1 MKEGSAMTLDDLLR
15 LAAEA
20 TPGPAFDFVCEAK
33 GHGNPDWCSIHG
45 DIPRTMS
52 ILDHIESAHG
62 IGRNEYWA
70 REDAEQ
76 ARSEHALAAHIA
88 AFSPEVAAA
97 LVKVA
102 VAAGESAERIDS
114 YCSSCEGRGWY
125 ETADPNRFGEP
136 GDPRQEPCLDSIHVE
151 PTRIRASLA
160 ALDAVLAARP

>member
-1 MKEGSAMTLDDLLR
+1 MTLDDLLR

-102 VAAGESAERIDS
+102 MALPQALDRMQ
-114 YCSSCEGRGWY
+114 
-125 ETADPNRFGEP
+125 TAWDLLHP
-136 GDPRQEPCLDSIHVE
+136 GDLTDDERDGIAQALWFGIEEGDPLVD
-151 PTRIRASLA
+151 

>member
-1 MKEGSAMTLDDLLR
+1 MTLDDLLR

-45 DIPRTMS
+45 DIPRTMA
-52 ILDHIESAHG
+52 ILDHIESVHG

-102 VAAGESAERIDS
+102 MALPQALDRMQ
-114 YCSSCEGRGWY
+114 
-125 ETADPNRFGEP
+125 TAWDLLHP
-136 GDPRQEPCLDSIHVE
+136 GDLTDDERDGIAQALWFGIEEGDPLVD
-151 PTRIRASLA
+151 

>member
-1 MKEGSAMTLDDLLR
+1 MTLDDLLR

-20 TPGPAFDFVCEAK
+20 TPGPWRDVPHDWPERAIPVVDDTGRFVTHA
-33 GHGNPDWCSIHG
+33 
-45 DIPRTMS
+45 
-52 ILDHIESAHG
+52 SAHDFAQ
-62 IGRNEYWA
+62 RKA
-70 REDAEQ
+70 D
-76 ARSEHALAAHIA
+76 AAHIA

-136 GDPRQEPCLDSIHVE
+136 GDPRREPCLDSIHVE